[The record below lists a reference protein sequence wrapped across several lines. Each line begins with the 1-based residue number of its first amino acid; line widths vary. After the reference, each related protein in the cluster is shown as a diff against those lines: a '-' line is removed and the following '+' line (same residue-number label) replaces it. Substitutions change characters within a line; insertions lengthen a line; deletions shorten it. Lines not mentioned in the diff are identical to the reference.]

1 MKAHLR
7 PPQLLLQFPLLFL
20 GLSSVQGQ
28 LMLLRGGGP
37 GRRACHQCPV
47 VASGSPTGRSGD
59 PSDALPDVRAPVP
72 SDARPAPLACARIAL
87 TCALPAVCR
96 SCLVKY
102 LEENNTC
109 PTCRIVIHQ
118 SHPLQYIG

>member
-1 MKAHLR
+1 MLVR
-7 PPQLLLQFPLLFL
+7 PERQVSPRSSRVPVCLHGGRSVCPARGGVGICILVSLSDVPVLLQ
-20 GLSSVQGQ
+20 
-28 LMLLRGGGP
+28 
-37 GRRACHQCPV
+37 
-47 VASGSPTGRSGD
+47 T
-59 PSDALPDVRAPVP
+59 
-72 SDARPAPLACARIAL
+72 
-87 TCALPAVCR
+87 VCR

>member
-1 MKAHLR
+1 MVLGE
-7 PPQLLLQFPLLFL
+7 LSDENVLLQ
-20 GLSSVQGQ
+20 
-28 LMLLRGGGP
+28 
-37 GRRACHQCPV
+37 
-47 VASGSPTGRSGD
+47 T
-59 PSDALPDVRAPVP
+59 
-72 SDARPAPLACARIAL
+72 
-87 TCALPAVCR
+87 VCR

>member
-1 MKAHLR
+1 MT
-7 PPQLLLQFPLLFL
+7 
-20 GLSSVQGQ
+20 GLARDRGPA
-28 LMLLRGGGP
+28 GGGP
-37 GRRACHQCPV
+37 L
-47 VASGSPTGRSGD
+47 PT
-59 PSDALPDVRAPVP
+59 AVT
-72 SDARPAPLACARIAL
+72 RP
-87 TCALPAVCR
+87 PAVCR

>member
-1 MKAHLR
+1 MGIIYIAFTEVLVCKENPTVSALGALLTVRREVGVCPAALPPAPEPQSEWEAASAR
-7 PPQLLLQFPLLFL
+7 PTAPL
-20 GLSSVQGQ
+20 GA
-28 LMLLRGGGP
+28 RGGGWS
-37 GRRACHQCPV
+37 GRRCRGAGGC
-47 VASGSPTGRSGD
+47 
-59 PSDALPDVRAPVP
+59 
-72 SDARPAPLACARIAL
+72 RPAPDPRGGP
-87 TCALPAVCR
+87 PAVCR

>member
-1 MKAHLR
+1 MGVF
-7 PPQLLLQFPLLFL
+7 LQ
-20 GLSSVQGQ
+20 
-28 LMLLRGGGP
+28 
-37 GRRACHQCPV
+37 
-47 VASGSPTGRSGD
+47 T
-59 PSDALPDVRAPVP
+59 
-72 SDARPAPLACARIAL
+72 
-87 TCALPAVCR
+87 VCR

>member
-1 MKAHLR
+1 M
-7 PPQLLLQFPLLFL
+7 
-20 GLSSVQGQ
+20 GLSLGA
-28 LMLLRGGGP
+28 RGGGP
-37 GRRACHQCPV
+37 VG
-47 VASGSPTGRSGD
+47 G
-59 PSDALPDVRAPVP
+59 
-72 SDARPAPLACARIAL
+72 APLTATD
-87 TCALPAVCR
+87 TCPPAVCR